1 MSTIGK
7 LLELQVRIGE
17 LSGPSAKGYSY
28 STITNSLIG
37 EMSFSSVW
45 LVMETVL
52 FVARGADWLWT
63 SE

>member
-1 MSTIGK
+1 MSTVGK
-7 LLELQVRIGE
+7 LLELQVR
-17 LSGPSAKGYSY
+17 
-28 STITNSLIG
+28 IG

>member
-17 LSGPSAKGYSY
+17 LSGPFANGYSH